1 MENIEE
7 IIKKISALAKLEFTE
22 EELKVLTPQFEKI
35 VDYITILDKFDLEG
49 VEPLTH
55 VNEFSNIFRN
65 DLNKEA
71 LNQKEVF
78 LNAKKHNKVF
88 FKVPKVIE

>member
-22 EELKVLTPQFEKI
+22 EELKVLSPQFEKI

-55 VNEFSNIFRN
+55 VNEFTNVFRE
-65 DLNKEA
+65 DLNEEA

-78 LNAKKHNKVF
+78 LNAKKHNNVF

>member
-35 VDYITILDKFDLEG
+35 VDYITILDK
-49 VEPLTH
+49 
-55 VNEFSNIFRN
+55 
-65 DLNKEA
+65 
-71 LNQKEVF
+71 
-78 LNAKKHNKVF
+78 
-88 FKVPKVIE
+88 